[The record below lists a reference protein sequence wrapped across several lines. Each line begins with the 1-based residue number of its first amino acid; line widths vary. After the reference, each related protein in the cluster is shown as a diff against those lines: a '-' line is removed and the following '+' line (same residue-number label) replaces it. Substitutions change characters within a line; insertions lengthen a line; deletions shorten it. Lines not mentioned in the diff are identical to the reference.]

1 MIRTDLAIPLR
12 PLRRGNPK
20 PETRSPNPV
29 MSQNDTIL
37 SHLQAFGRITS
48 LEAIRKYGI
57 TRLSARIYDL
67 RDAGHNIPE
76 PRMVTVP
83 TRNGETQVAE
93 YRLAKDGEQREMQF

>member
-1 MIRTDLAIPLR
+1 
-12 PLRRGNPK
+12 
-20 PETRSPNPV
+20 
-29 MSQNDTIL
+29 MSQNETIL
-37 SHLQAFGRITS
+37 THLQAFGRITS
-48 LEAIRKYGI
+48 LEAIKKYGI

-93 YRLAKDGEQREMQF
+93 YRLARKGEQQSLEI